1 MTRPT
6 TNLRISVGG
15 PCAAGHSHGA
25 GHTHSHTHSHGGD
38 HLHHH
43 HDHDAHDP
51 VVDDGGVMVEQWR
64 PHTPPGPNPVL
75 DIGGDI
81 GALVVYLARL
91 TASGEL
97 DIQPL
102 GDPAGRFHTG
112 VHRRDGV
119 WVAVFPEVVEGRYE
133 LLDDHGRTR
142 AQVVVTGGEVRE
154 IDLR

>member
-6 TNLRISVGG
+6 TSLRIGIGG
-15 PCAAGHSHGA
+15 PCAAGSPTHSHGD
-25 GHTHSHTHSHGGD
+25 GHSHTHSHGGD
-38 HLHHH
+38 HHHH
-43 HDHDAHDP
+43 HDDP
-51 VVDDGGVMVEQWR
+51 HVVDGGGVMVQQWR

-75 DIGGDI
+75 DIGGNI

-91 TASGEL
+91 TARGEL

-112 VHRRDGV
+112 VHRRDGI

>member
-6 TNLRISVGG
+6 TNLRIGG
-15 PCAAGHSHGA
+15 QCPAGSPTLRHGPGIGGIAPGATGADGHGHSHG
-25 GHTHSHTHSHGGD
+25 GE
-38 HLHHH
+38 HHH
-43 HDHDAHDP
+43 QHHHR
-51 VVDDGGVMVEQWR
+51 VEQWR
-64 PHTPPGPNPVL
+64 PHMPPGPNPVL

-81 GALVVYLARL
+81 GALVVYLTRL

-97 DIQPL
+97 DIQPH

-133 LLDDHGRTR
+133 LLDDHGHTR

-154 IDLR
+154 LDLR